1 MVLRRKSLEPPMSQ
15 LGHFRDLTKPVAGV
29 VDLMEALRRSGGQA
43 EPREGADEEGKKPG
57 RRELTRVLRRS
68 TVSRPAPKPI
78 ACGLK
83 FFRAQSRPTRNT

>member
-29 VDLMEALRRSGGQA
+29 VDLVEALRRSGGQA

-57 RRELTRVLRRS
+57 RRELTRVS
-68 TVSRPAPKPI
+68 AAPKPI

-83 FFRAQSRPTRNT
+83 SFRAQSRPTRNT